1 MAAVSKK
8 LLKFINETNIAE
20 SLSEDQLTKIGSDCH
35 KGYQSDLDSRK
46 AWEDLL
52 DKWTRLALQ
61 VAEKK
66 TYPWREASNVKFPL
80 LATASMQFAAR
91 AYPSLVP
98 SNGQV
103 VKCKMLG
110 FDPTGE
116 KANRAE
122 RLGRYMSYQV
132 MEQMEEWE
140 GEMDKLLITL
150 PITGTVFKKT
160 YFDTSEQRNKSIL
173 VMPKSLV
180 VNYWAKTLEDAERAT
195 EILPMSKR
203 KLKEQQ
209 MLGLFLDTD
218 LGTPKGDTSRKE
230 DTTYEMA
237 EPDMDDTTPYTMCE
251 QHTFLDLDEDGY
263 PEPYIVTFEE
273 ESKKVL
279 RIVARFTNE
288 GLKVDEKGNLILI
301 KATQYYTKFGFVPNP
316 DGGFYDIG
324 FGRLLGP
331 LNESVDTI
339 INQLIDSGTLSNLQS
354 GFLGKGLRIKVGDI
368 RFSPGEW
375 KTVNAT
381 GDDLKKQVFPM
392 PVREPSAVLM
402 QLLQY
407 LITSGKELAS
417 IAEIFVGKM
426 PGQNT
431 PATTTMASIEQGMK
445 LFTAVYKRI
454 YRSMTSEFRKIY
466 LLNRE
471 YANPEEYLD
480 FLDEPITQ
488 DDFHGSENDISPA
501 ADPNASSSQ
510 EKQAKVQ
517 ALGQLLQLQTINPM
531 EFTNRYLEAFEVAS
545 PEKLLAQPQQQQGPS
560 PEEQAAQQKAQLA
573 QEAAQQ
579 KMRMEEAKMQMQ
591 RADAQQKASIEQRMS
606 ENKLLHESVMGDLK
620 VKQAMQTHAV
630 KMTASQM
637 QAAMKLHN
645 QQKGQ

>member
-1 MAAVSKK
+1 MAALSKK
-8 LLKFINETNIAE
+8 LVKYINETNIAE
-20 SLSEDQLTKIGSDCH
+20 SLDEDLLVKIGSDCH
-35 KGYQSDLDSRK
+35 KGYSSDLDSRK

-110 FDPTGE
+110 YDPTGE
-116 KANRAE
+116 KFARAE
-122 RLGRYMSYQV
+122 RLSRYMSYQV

-140 GEMDKLLITL
+140 SEMDKLLITL
-150 PITGTVFKKT
+150 PIAGTVFKKT
-160 YFDTSEQRNKSIL
+160 YFDTSEQRNKSCV

-195 EILPMSKR
+195 EIMPMSKR

-209 MLGLFLDTD
+209 MLGLFLDVE
-218 LGTPKGDTSRKE
+218 LGAPQGDTSRKE
-230 DTTYEMA
+230 DTTYETV
-237 EPDMDDTTPYTMCE
+237 EPDLDDTTPYTILE
-251 QHTFLDLDEDGY
+251 QHTFLDLDNDGY

-279 RIVARFTNE
+279 RIVARYNDE
-288 GLKVDEKGNLILI
+288 GLKVDERGNLVLI
-301 KATQYYTKFGFVPNP
+301 KAIQYYTKFGFVPNP

-354 GFLGKGLRIKVGDI
+354 GFLGKGLRIKVGDV
-368 RFSPGEW
+368 RFTPGEW

-381 GDDLKKQVFPM
+381 GDDLKKQIFPM

-402 QLLQY
+402 NLLQY

-417 IAEIFVGKM
+417 VAEIFVGKM

-480 FLDEPITQ
+480 FLDMPITQ
-488 DDFHGSENDISPA
+488 DDFQGSENDISPA
-501 ADPNASSSQ
+501 ADPNASSQQ
-510 EKQAKVQ
+510 EKQSKVQ
-517 ALGQLLQLQTINPM
+517 AIGQLLQLQTINPM
-531 EFTNRYLEAFEVAS
+531 EFTKRYLEAFEIPNV
-545 PEKLLAQPQQQQGPS
+545 EQLVMQPPQGPS
-560 PEEQAAQQKAQLA
+560 PEQQASQQEAELAQQLA
-573 QEAAQQ
+573 QH
-579 KMRMEEAKMQMQ
+579 KMRMEEAKMQIKQ
-591 RADAQQKASIEQRMS
+591 SNDQQKAALEQQMS
-606 ENKLLHESVMGDLK
+606 ENKLLHESIMGDLK
-620 VKQAMQTHAV
+620 VRQAMDVNAIKLNAAKNQAMV
-630 KMTASQM
+630 KERT
-637 QAAMKLHN
+637 
-645 QQKGQ
+645 

>member
-1 MAAVSKK
+1 MAALSKK
-8 LLKFINETNIAE
+8 LVKYVNETNIAE
-20 SLSEDQLTKIGSDCH
+20 SLDEDLLVKIGSDCH
-35 KGYQSDLDSRK
+35 KGYSSDLDSRK

-110 FDPTGE
+110 YDPTGE
-116 KANRAE
+116 KFARAE
-122 RLGRYMSYQV
+122 RISRYMSYQV

-140 GEMDKLLITL
+140 SEMDKLLITL
-150 PITGTVFKKT
+150 PIAGTVFKKT
-160 YFDTSEQRNKSIL
+160 YFDTSEQRNKSCV

-195 EILPMSKR
+195 EIMPMSKR

-209 MLGLFLDTD
+209 MLGLFLDVE
-218 LGTPKGDTSRKE
+218 LGAPQGDTSRKE
-230 DTTYEMA
+230 DTTYETV
-237 EPDMDDTTPYTMCE
+237 EPDLDDTTPYTILE
-251 QHTFLDLDEDGY
+251 QHTFLDLDDDGY

-279 RIVARFTNE
+279 RIVARYNDE
-288 GLKVDEKGNLILI
+288 GLKVDERGNLVLI
-301 KATQYYTKFGFVPNP
+301 KAIQYYTKFGFVPNP

-354 GFLGKGLRIKVGDI
+354 GFLGKGLRIKVGDV
-368 RFSPGEW
+368 RFTPGEW

-381 GDDLKKQVFPM
+381 GDDLKKQIFPM

-417 IAEIFVGKM
+417 VAEIFVGKM

-480 FLDEPITQ
+480 FLDMPITQ
-488 DDFHGSENDISPA
+488 DDFQGSENDISPA
-501 ADPNASSSQ
+501 ADPNASSQQ
-510 EKQAKVQ
+510 EKQSKVQ
-517 ALGQLLQLQTINPM
+517 SIGQLLQLQTINPM
-531 EFTNRYLEAFEVAS
+531 EFTKRYLEAFEI
-545 PEKLLAQPQQQQGPS
+545 PNLEKLIMQPPQGPS
-560 PEEQAAQQKAQLA
+560 PEEQAAQQEAELA
-573 QEAAQQ
+573 QQMAQH
-579 KMRMEEAKMQMQ
+579 KMRMEEAKMQLKQ
-591 RADAQQKASIEQRMS
+591 ANDQQKAAIEQQMS
-606 ENKLLHESVMGDLK
+606 ENKLLHESIMGDLK
-620 VKQAMQTHAV
+620 VRQSMEANAV
-630 KMTASQM
+630 KLGAARE
-637 QAAMKLHN
+637 QAAMKARN
-645 QQKGQ
+645 Q

>member
-1 MAAVSKK
+1 MAALSKK
-8 LLKFINETNIAE
+8 LLKYIEETNVAE
-20 SLSEDQLTKIGSDCH
+20 SLSEDELIKIGSDCH
-35 KGYQSDLDSRK
+35 RGYSSDLDSRK
-46 AWEDLL
+46 SWEDLL

-91 AYPSLVP
+91 AYPTLVP

-103 VKCKMLG
+103 VKCKMMG
-110 FDPTGE
+110 YDPTGE

-122 RLGRYMSYQV
+122 RISRYMSYQV

-140 GEMDKLLITL
+140 SEMDKLLITL
-150 PITGTVFKKT
+150 PIAGTVFKKT
-160 YFDTSEQRNKSIL
+160 YFDTSEQRNKSCV

-209 MLGLFLDTD
+209 MLGLFLEVE
-218 LGTPKGDTSRKE
+218 LGAPQGDTSHKE
-230 DTTYEMA
+230 DTTYEMS
-237 EPDMDDTTPYTMCE
+237 EPEMDDTTPYTILE

-273 ESKKVL
+273 QSKKVL
-279 RIVARFTNE
+279 RIVARYNNE
-288 GLKVDEKGNLILI
+288 SLKVDERGNLVLI
-301 KATQYYTKFGFVPNP
+301 KPIQYYTKFGFVPNP

-354 GFLGKGLRIKVGDI
+354 GFLGKGLRIKVGDV

-381 GDDLKKQVFPM
+381 GDDLKKQIFPM

-417 IAEIFVGKM
+417 VAEIFVGKM

-480 FLDEPITQ
+480 FLDMPINQ
-488 DDFHGSENDISPA
+488 DDFQGSENDISPT

-510 EKQAKVQ
+510 EKQSKVQ
-517 ALGQLLQLQTINPM
+517 SVGQLLQLQTINPM
-531 EFTNRYLEAFEVAS
+531 EYTKRYLEAFEINS
-545 PEKLLAQPQQQQGPS
+545 PEKLIAQPQQGPS
-560 PEEQAAQQKAQLA
+560 KEEQAAQQEAQLA
-573 QEAAQQ
+573 QEQAQQ
-579 KMRMEEAKMQMQ
+579 KMRMEEAKMQLSQ
-591 RADAQQKASIEQRMS
+591 ASAQQKAQLEQQMS
-606 ENKLLHESVMGDLK
+606 ESKLLHESIMGDLK
-620 VKQAMQTHAV
+620 VKQSMQAHAV
-630 KMTASQM
+630 KLNASEM
-637 QAAMKLHN
+637 QARMKARN
-645 QQKGQ
+645 R

>member
-1 MAAVSKK
+1 MATVSKK

-20 SLSEDQLTKIGSDCH
+20 SLSEDELVKIGSDCH
-35 KGYQSDLDSRK
+35 KGYSSDLDSRK
-46 AWEDLL
+46 SWEDLL

-91 AYPSLVP
+91 AYPTLVP

-103 VKCKMLG
+103 VKCKMMG
-110 FDPTGE
+110 YDPTGE

-122 RLGRYMSYQV
+122 RISRYMSYQV

-140 GEMDKLLITL
+140 SEMDKLLITL

-160 YFDTSEQRNKSIL
+160 YFDTSEQRNKSCV

-195 EILPMSKR
+195 EVLPMSKR

-209 MLGLFLDTD
+209 MLGLFLEDVE
-218 LGTPKGDTSRKE
+218 LGEPQGDTSHKE
-230 DTTYEMA
+230 DTTHEMS
-237 EPDMDDTTPYTMCE
+237 EPDLDDTTPYTILE
-251 QHTFLDLDEDGY
+251 QHTFIDLDGDGY

-273 ESKKVL
+273 QSQTVL
-279 RIVARFTNE
+279 RIVARYNNE
-288 GLKVDEKGNLILI
+288 SLKVDENADLVLI
-301 KATQYYTKFGFVPNP
+301 KPIQYYTKFGFVPNP

-354 GFLGKGLRIKVGDI
+354 GFLGKGLRIKVGDV
-368 RFSPGEW
+368 RFAPGEW

-381 GDDLKKQVFPM
+381 GDDLKKQIFPM

-417 IAEIFVGKM
+417 VAEIFVGKM

-480 FLDEPITQ
+480 FLDMPINQ
-488 DDFHGSENDISPA
+488 DDFQGSENDISPT

-510 EKQAKVQ
+510 EKQSKVQ
-517 ALGQLLQLQTINPM
+517 SVGQLLQLQTINPM
-531 EFTNRYLEAFEVAS
+531 EYTKRYLEAFEINS
-545 PEKLLAQPQQQQGPS
+545 PEKLIAQPQQGPS
-560 PEEQAAQQKAQLA
+560 KEEQAAQQEAQLA
-573 QEAAQQ
+573 QEQAQQ
-579 KMRMEEAKMQMQ
+579 KMRMEEAKMQLSQ
-591 RADAQQKASIEQRMS
+591 ASAQQKAQLEQQMS
-606 ENKLLHESVMGDLK
+606 ESKLLHESIMGDLK
-620 VKQAMQTHAV
+620 VKQSMQTHAV
-630 KMTASQM
+630 KLNASEM
-637 QAAMKLHN
+637 QARMKARN
-645 QQKGQ
+645 R

>member
-1 MAAVSKK
+1 MAVNKK
-8 LLKFINETNIAE
+8 LIGFIEETNIAE
-20 SLSEDQLTKIGSDCH
+20 TLDEKELITIGTDCSR
-35 KGYQSDLDSRK
+35 GYKTDLDSRK
-46 AWEDLL
+46 AWEQLL
-52 DKWTRLALQ
+52 DKWTKLALQ

-66 TYPWREASNVKFPL
+66 SYPWRESSNVKFPL
-80 LATASMQFAAR
+80 LATAAMQFAAR

-103 VKCKMLG
+103 VKCKTYG
-110 FDPTGE
+110 FDRTGQ
-116 KANRAE
+116 KAERAE
-122 RLGRYMSYQV
+122 RLSRYMSYQL

-140 GEMDKLLITL
+140 EEMDKLLLTL
-150 PITGTVFKKT
+150 PIAGTVFKKT
-160 YFDTSEQRNKSIL
+160 YFDSTKQRNKSCV
-173 VMPKSLV
+173 VMPKNLV
-180 VNYWAKTLEDAERAT
+180 VNYWAKSIDEAERLT
-195 EILPMSKR
+195 EIIPMTKR

-209 MLGLFLDTD
+209 MLGLFLDVE
-218 LGTPKGDTSRKE
+218 LGTPRGDSSRKE
-230 DTTYEMA
+230 DTTHEMV
-237 EPDMDDTTPYTMCE
+237 EPELDDTTPYTLLE

-263 PEPYIVTFEE
+263 AEPYIVTFEE
-273 ESKKVL
+273 ESHKVL
-279 RIVARFTNE
+279 RIVARYTNE

-301 KATQYYTKFGFVPNP
+301 EPVQYYTKFGFVPNP

-354 GFLGKGLRIKVGDI
+354 GFLGKGLRIKVGEV
-368 RFSPGEW
+368 RFTPGEW

-381 GDDLKKQVFPM
+381 GDDLKKQIFPM

-402 QLLQY
+402 NLLQY
-407 LITSGKELAS
+407 MITSGKELAS
-417 IAEIFVGKM
+417 VADIFVGKM

-445 LFTAVYKRI
+445 VFTAVYKRI
-454 YRSMTSEFRKIY
+454 YRSMTKEFRKLY
-466 LLNRE
+466 LLNRQ

-488 DDFHGSENDISPA
+488 NDFEGSENDISPA

-531 EFTNRYLEAFEVAS
+531 EFTKRYLEAFEVPA
-545 PEKLLAQPQQQQGPS
+545 PEQLIAQPQQQQGPS
-560 PEEQAAQQKAQLA
+560 PEEQQAMME

-579 KMRMEEAKMQMQ
+579 KMRMEEAKMQMRQ
-591 RADAQQKASIEQRMS
+591 ASDTQKMQIEQRIS
-606 ENKLLHESVMGDLK
+606 ENKLLHASVMGDLK
-620 VKQAMQTHAV
+620 VKQAMQKHAV
-630 KMTASQM
+630 NLSASQVA
-637 QAAMKLHN
+637 AAMKGNN
-645 QQKGQ
+645 QGS

>member
-1 MAAVSKK
+1 MATVSKK

-20 SLSEDQLTKIGSDCH
+20 SLSEDELVKIGSDCH
-35 KGYQSDLDSRK
+35 KGYSSDLDSRK
-46 AWEDLL
+46 SWEDLL

-91 AYPSLVP
+91 AYPTLVP

-103 VKCKMLG
+103 VKCKMMG
-110 FDPTGE
+110 YDPTGE

-122 RLGRYMSYQV
+122 RISRYMSYQV

-140 GEMDKLLITL
+140 SEMDKLLITL

-160 YFDTSEQRNKSIL
+160 YFDTSEQRNKSCV

-195 EILPMSKR
+195 EVLPMSKR

-209 MLGLFLDTD
+209 MLGLFLEDVE
-218 LGTPKGDTSRKE
+218 LGEPQGDTSHKE
-230 DTTYEMA
+230 DTTHEMS
-237 EPDMDDTTPYTMCE
+237 EPDLDDTTPYTILE
-251 QHTFLDLDEDGY
+251 QHTFIDLDGDGY

-273 ESKKVL
+273 QSQTVL
-279 RIVARFTNE
+279 RIVARYNNE
-288 GLKVDEKGNLILI
+288 SLKVDENADLVLI
-301 KATQYYTKFGFVPNP
+301 KPIQYYTKFGFVPNP

-354 GFLGKGLRIKVGDI
+354 GFLGKGLRIKVGDV
-368 RFSPGEW
+368 RFAPGEW

-381 GDDLKKQVFPM
+381 GDDLKKQIFPM

-417 IAEIFVGKM
+417 VAEIFVGKM

-480 FLDEPITQ
+480 FLDMPINQ
-488 DDFHGSENDISPA
+488 DDFQGSENDISPT

-510 EKQAKVQ
+510 EKQSKVQ
-517 ALGQLLQLQTINPM
+517 SVGQLLQLQTINPM
-531 EFTNRYLEAFEVAS
+531 EYTKRYLEAFEINS
-545 PEKLLAQPQQQQGPS
+545 PEKLIAQPQQGPS
-560 PEEQAAQQKAQLA
+560 KEDQAAQQEAQLA
-573 QEAAQQ
+573 QEQAQQ
-579 KMRMEEAKMQMQ
+579 KMRMEEAKMQLSQ
-591 RADAQQKASIEQRMS
+591 ASAQQKAQLEQQMS
-606 ENKLLHESVMGDLK
+606 ESKLLHESIMGDLK
-620 VKQAMQTHAV
+620 VKQSMQTHAV
-630 KMTASQM
+630 KLNASEM
-637 QAAMKLHN
+637 QARMKARN
-645 QQKGQ
+645 R

>member
-1 MAAVSKK
+1 MAALSKK
-8 LLKFINETNIAE
+8 LVKYINETNIAE
-20 SLSEDQLTKIGSDCH
+20 SLDEDLLVKIGSDCH
-35 KGYQSDLDSRK
+35 KGYSSDLDSRK

-110 FDPTGE
+110 YDPTGE
-116 KANRAE
+116 KFARAE
-122 RLGRYMSYQV
+122 RLSRYMSYQV

-140 GEMDKLLITL
+140 SEMDKLLITL
-150 PITGTVFKKT
+150 PIAGTVFKKT
-160 YFDTSEQRNKSIL
+160 YFDTSEQRNKSCV

-195 EILPMSKR
+195 EIMPMSKR

-209 MLGLFLDTD
+209 MLGLFLDVE
-218 LGTPKGDTSRKE
+218 LGAPQGDTSRKE
-230 DTTYEMA
+230 DTTYETV
-237 EPDMDDTTPYTMCE
+237 EPDLDDTTPYTILE
-251 QHTFLDLDEDGY
+251 QHTFLDLDNDGY

-279 RIVARFTNE
+279 RIVARYNDE
-288 GLKVDEKGNLILI
+288 GLKVDERGNLVLI
-301 KATQYYTKFGFVPNP
+301 KAIQYYTKFGFVPNP

-354 GFLGKGLRIKVGDI
+354 GFLGKGLRIKVGDV
-368 RFSPGEW
+368 RFTPGEW

-381 GDDLKKQVFPM
+381 GDDLKKQIFPM

-402 QLLQY
+402 NLLQY

-417 IAEIFVGKM
+417 VAEIFVGKM

-480 FLDEPITQ
+480 FLDMPITQ
-488 DDFHGSENDISPA
+488 DDFQGSENDISPA
-501 ADPNASSSQ
+501 ADPNASSQQ
-510 EKQAKVQ
+510 EKQSKVQ
-517 ALGQLLQLQTINPM
+517 AIGQLLQLQTINPM
-531 EFTNRYLEAFEVAS
+531 EFTKRYLEAFEIPNV
-545 PEKLLAQPQQQQGPS
+545 EQLVMQPPQGPS
-560 PEEQAAQQKAQLA
+560 PEQQASQQEAELAQQLA
-573 QEAAQQ
+573 QH
-579 KMRMEEAKMQMQ
+579 KMRMEEAKMQIKQ
-591 RADAQQKASIEQRMS
+591 SNDQQKAALEQQMS
-606 ENKLLHESVMGDLK
+606 ENKLLHESIMGDLK
-620 VKQAMQTHAV
+620 VRQAMDVNAIKLNAAKNQARV
-630 KMTASQM
+630 KERT
-637 QAAMKLHN
+637 
-645 QQKGQ
+645 

>member
-1 MAAVSKK
+1 MTAPSQKIIKYVD
-8 LLKFINETNIAE
+8 ETNIAD
-20 SLSEDQLTKIGSDCH
+20 SLSEDQLVKIGSECH
-35 KGYQSDLDSRK
+35 RGYKSDLDSRK
-46 AWEDLL
+46 DWEGLL
-52 DKWTRLALQ
+52 DRWTRLALQ

-66 TYPWREASNVKFPL
+66 DYPWREASNVKFPL
-80 LATASMQFAAR
+80 LATAAMQFAAR

-110 FDPTGE
+110 YDPIGE
-116 KANRAE
+116 KAERAE

-140 GEMDKLLITL
+140 EEMDKLLITL
-150 PITGTVFKKT
+150 PIAGTVFKKT
-160 YFDTSEQRNKSIL
+160 YFDTTEQRNKSVL
-173 VMPKSLV
+173 VMPKNLV

-195 EILPMSKR
+195 EIIPMSKR

-209 MLGLFLDTD
+209 MLGLFCDVE
-218 LGTPKGDTSRKE
+218 LGEPTGDSSRKE
-230 DTTYEMA
+230 DTTHETT
-237 EPDMDDTTPYTMCE
+237 EPEQDSTTPYTLLE

-273 ESKKVL
+273 DSKIVL
-279 RIVARFTNE
+279 RIVARFSKD
-288 GLKVDEKGNLILI
+288 GIKVDEKGNLILI
-301 KATQYYTKFGFVPNP
+301 KATEYYTKYGFVPNP

-354 GFLGKGLRIKVGDI
+354 GFLGKGLRIKLGDA

-381 GDDLKKQVFPM
+381 GDDLRKQIVPM

-454 YRSMTSEFRKIY
+454 YRSMTKEFRKIY

-471 YANPEEYLD
+471 YANPQEYLD
-480 FLDEPITQ
+480 FLDKPITQ
-488 DDFHGSENDISPA
+488 DDFQGSENDISPA
-501 ADPNASSSQ
+501 ADPNASSNQ
-510 EKQAKVQ
+510 EKQSKVQ
-517 ALGQLLQLQTINPM
+517 AIGQLLQLQTINPI
-531 EFTNRYLEAFEVAS
+531 EYTKRFLDAFEITS
-545 PEKLLAQPQQQQGPS
+545 GETLMAQPQQGPN
-560 PEEQAAQQKAQLA
+560 PEQQAAQQEAQLA
-573 QEAAQQ
+573 QQAAQQ
-579 KMRMEEAKMQMQ
+579 KMRMEEAKMQMSQ
-591 RADAQQKASIEQRMS
+591 ATAQQKAALEQRMS
-606 ENKLLHESVMGDLK
+606 ESKLLHESVMGDLK
-620 VKQAMQTHAV
+620 VKQAMQAHAV
-630 KMTASQM
+630 KLSASQQ
-637 QAAMKLHN
+637 QAALKLRS
-645 QQKGQ
+645 QQAKG

>member
-1 MAAVSKK
+1 MAALSKK
-8 LLKFINETNIAE
+8 LVKYVNETNIAE
-20 SLSEDQLTKIGSDCH
+20 LLDENLLTKIGSDCH
-35 KGYQSDLDSRK
+35 RGYASDLDSRK

-61 VAEKK
+61 VAERK

-110 FDPTGE
+110 YDPTGE
-116 KANRAE
+116 KFARAE
-122 RLGRYMSYQV
+122 RISRYMSYQV
-132 MEQMEEWE
+132 MEQMQEWE
-140 GEMDKLLITL
+140 SEMDKLLITL
-150 PITGTVFKKT
+150 PIAGTVFKKT
-160 YFDTSEQRNKSIL
+160 YFDTAEQRNKSCV

-195 EILPMSKR
+195 EIMPMSKR

-209 MLGLFLDTD
+209 MLGLFSDVE
-218 LGTPKGDTSRKE
+218 LGAPQGDTSRKE
-230 DTTYEMA
+230 DTTYETI
-237 EPDMDDTTPYTMCE
+237 EPDLDDTTPYTILE

-279 RIVARFTNE
+279 RIVARFNND
-288 GLKVDEKGNLILI
+288 GLKVDEKGNLVLI
-301 KATQYYTKFGFVPNP
+301 KAIQYYTKFGFVPNP

-354 GFLGKGLRIKVGDI
+354 GFLGKGLRIKVGDV
-368 RFSPGEW
+368 RFTPGEW

-381 GDDLKKQVFPM
+381 GDDLKKQIFPM
-392 PVREPSAVLM
+392 PVREPSAVLL

-417 IAEIFVGKM
+417 VAEIFVGKM

-480 FLDEPITQ
+480 FLDMPITQ
-488 DDFHGSENDISPA
+488 DDFKSSENDISPA
-501 ADPNASSSQ
+501 ADPNASSQQ

-517 ALGQLLQLQTINPM
+517 SLGQLLQLQTINPL
-531 EFTNRYLEAFEVAS
+531 EFTKRYLEAFEIPNVEA
-545 PEKLLAQPQQQQGPS
+545 LIVQPQQGPS
-560 PEEQAAQQKAQLA
+560 PEQQANQQEAELAQQLA
-573 QEAAQQ
+573 QH
-579 KMRMEEAKMQMQ
+579 KMRMEEAKMQLKQ
-591 RADAQQKASIEQRMS
+591 AGAQQKAQLESQMS
-606 ENKLLHESVMGDLK
+606 ENKLLHESIMGDLK
-620 VKQAMQTHAV
+620 VRQAMETNSV
-630 KMTASQM
+630 KL
-637 QAAMKLHN
+637 QAERAKAGM
-645 QQKGQ
+645 

>member
-1 MAAVSKK
+1 MAALSKK
-8 LLKFINETNIAE
+8 LLKYIEETNIAE
-20 SLSEDQLTKIGSDCH
+20 SLSEDELTKIGADCH
-35 KGYQSDLDSRK
+35 RGYSSDLDSRK
-46 AWEDLL
+46 SWEDLL

-91 AYPSLVP
+91 AYPTLVP

-103 VKCKMLG
+103 VKCKMMG
-110 FDPTGE
+110 YDPTGE

-122 RLGRYMSYQV
+122 RISRYMSYQV

-140 GEMDKLLITL
+140 SEMDKLLITL
-150 PITGTVFKKT
+150 PIAGTVFKKT
-160 YFDTSEQRNKSIL
+160 YFDTSEQRNKSCV

-209 MLGLFLDTD
+209 MLGLFLEVE
-218 LGTPKGDTSRKE
+218 LGAPQGDTSHKE
-230 DTTYEMA
+230 DTTYEMS
-237 EPDMDDTTPYTMCE
+237 EPEMDDTTPYTILE

-273 ESKKVL
+273 QSKKVL
-279 RIVARFTNE
+279 RIVARYNNE
-288 GLKVDEKGNLILI
+288 SLKVDERGNLVLI
-301 KATQYYTKFGFVPNP
+301 KPIQYYTKFGFVPNP

-354 GFLGKGLRIKVGDI
+354 GFLGKGLRIKVGDV

-375 KTVNAT
+375 KTVNAS
-381 GDDLKKQVFPM
+381 GDDLKKQIFPM

-417 IAEIFVGKM
+417 VAEIFVGKM

-480 FLDEPITQ
+480 FLDMPINQ
-488 DDFHGSENDISPA
+488 DDFQGSENDISPT

-510 EKQAKVQ
+510 EKQSKVQ
-517 ALGQLLQLQTINPM
+517 SVGQLLQLQTINPM
-531 EFTNRYLEAFEVAS
+531 EYTKRYLEAFEINS
-545 PEKLLAQPQQQQGPS
+545 PEKLIAQPQQGPS
-560 PEEQAAQQKAQLA
+560 KEEQAAQQEAQLA
-573 QEAAQQ
+573 QEQAQQ
-579 KMRMEEAKMQMQ
+579 KMRMEEAKMQLSQ
-591 RADAQQKASIEQRMS
+591 ASAQQKAQLEQQMS
-606 ENKLLHESVMGDLK
+606 ESKLLHESIMGDLK
-620 VKQAMQTHAV
+620 VKQSMQAHAV
-630 KMTASQM
+630 KLNASEM
-637 QAAMKLHN
+637 QARMKARN
-645 QQKGQ
+645 R

>member
-1 MAAVSKK
+1 MATVSKK

-20 SLSEDQLTKIGSDCH
+20 SLSEDELVKIGSDCH
-35 KGYQSDLDSRK
+35 KGYSSDLDSRK
-46 AWEDLL
+46 SWEDLL

-91 AYPSLVP
+91 AYPTLVP

-103 VKCKMLG
+103 VKCKMMG
-110 FDPTGE
+110 YDPTGE

-122 RLGRYMSYQV
+122 RISRYMSYQV

-140 GEMDKLLITL
+140 SEMDKLLITL

-160 YFDTSEQRNKSIL
+160 YFDTSEQRNKSCV

-195 EILPMSKR
+195 EVLPMSKR

-209 MLGLFLDTD
+209 MLGLFLEDVE
-218 LGTPKGDTSRKE
+218 LGEPQGDTSHKE
-230 DTTYEMA
+230 DTTHEMS
-237 EPDMDDTTPYTMCE
+237 EPDLDDTTPYTILE
-251 QHTFLDLDEDGY
+251 QHTFIDLDGDGY

-273 ESKKVL
+273 QSQTVL
-279 RIVARFTNE
+279 RIVARYNNE
-288 GLKVDEKGNLILI
+288 SLKVDEKGNLVLI
-301 KATQYYTKFGFVPNP
+301 KPIQYYTKFGFVPNP

-354 GFLGKGLRIKVGDI
+354 GFLGKGLRIKVGDV
-368 RFSPGEW
+368 RFAPGEW

-381 GDDLKKQVFPM
+381 GDDLKKQIFPM

-417 IAEIFVGKM
+417 VAEIFVGKM

-480 FLDEPITQ
+480 FLDMPINQ
-488 DDFHGSENDISPA
+488 DDFQGSENDISPT

-510 EKQAKVQ
+510 EKQSKVQ
-517 ALGQLLQLQTINPM
+517 SVGQLLQLQTINPM
-531 EFTNRYLEAFEVAS
+531 EYTKRYLEAFEINS
-545 PEKLLAQPQQQQGPS
+545 PEKLIAQPQQGPS
-560 PEEQAAQQKAQLA
+560 KEDQAAQQEAQLA
-573 QEAAQQ
+573 QEQAQQ
-579 KMRMEEAKMQMQ
+579 KMRMEEAKMQLSQ
-591 RADAQQKASIEQRMS
+591 ASAQQKAQLEQQMS
-606 ENKLLHESVMGDLK
+606 ESKLLHESIMGDLK
-620 VKQAMQTHAV
+620 VKQSMQTHAV
-630 KMTASQM
+630 KLNASEM
-637 QAAMKLHN
+637 QARMKARN
-645 QQKGQ
+645 R